1 MKKKLFTIAL
11 STLLCSSA
19 FCALPPMPQSL
30 REIKEI
36 LSHDFLR
43 SDEMT
48 TETIWQI
55 QKVENGYVLETNH
68 FIIPVE
74 IIPLRQE
81 KIGPAPF
88 QVHFDTSK
96 LIAK

>member
-1 MKKKLFTIAL
+1 
-11 STLLCSSA
+11 
-19 FCALPPMPQSL
+19 
-30 REIKEI
+30 
-36 LSHDFLR
+36 
-43 SDEMT
+43 MT
-48 TETIWQI
+48 AETIWQI